1 MLVNKKLGRFKQ
13 WAGERMGG
21 EVRTNTSDDFKALEQ
36 EMVVRSDGMDN
47 LHRSMSAYVKWLSK
61 RNDAGDKEKYTPVGF
76 MGATMIAHGEDF
88 DPDSEYGACLSSM
101 GRAQERLARA
111 QETLLADSTSSW
123 LESLERN
130 LAQMKEYNA
139 GRKKLEQRRLAYD
152 TALVKMQKAKKEDFR
167 VEEELRSQKAK
178 YEETSEDVFRR
189 MEEIK
194 EAERENV
201 EDLTT
206 FLEAEL
212 AYHDKCREVLMQ
224 LKRDWPGRTG
234 GSSDNSRRH
243 PRSRSNTAHS
253 YNERYRSEEEEPPM
267 PEPKLTIPKLGSRGV
282 SPRRDRDRDRDYGGD
297 SPKRPSISRTSTTGT
312 FEGPS
317 RRGDD
322 SPMGM
327 PRLSRVPTDSSAITS
342 GRNNLRPVRSRG
354 DDAIEVCQLGYAGG
368 DLSGKW

>member
-1 MLVNKKLGRFKQ
+1 MIVNKKLDRFKQ

-21 EVRTNTSDDFKALEQ
+21 EVKTNASDDFKALEQ
-36 EMVVRSDGMDN
+36 EMVVRADGMDN
-47 LHRSMSAYVKWLSK
+47 LHRSMNAFVKWLSK

-76 MGATMIAHGEDF
+76 LGATMVNHGEDF

-101 GRAQERLARA
+101 GRAHERMARA
-111 QETLLADSTSSW
+111 QETLLADSTTSW

-139 GRKKLEQRRLAYD
+139 ARKKLDQRRLAYD
-152 TALVKMQKAKKEDFR
+152 TALAKMQKAKKEDFR

-178 YEETSEDVFRR
+178 YEEASEDVYRR
-189 MEEIK
+189 MEEVK

-201 EDLTT
+201 EDLTA

-212 AYHDKCREVLMQ
+212 AYHDKCREVLVQ
-224 LKRDWPGRTG
+224 LKRDWPARSA
-234 GSSDNSRRH
+234 SSSGNSRRG

-253 YNERYRSEEEEPPM
+253 YNERYQSEEEPPM
-267 PEPKLTIPKLGSRGV
+267 PEPKLTIPKLSSRGV
-282 SPRRDRDRDRDYGGD
+282 SPRRDYGGD

-317 RRGDD
+317 RRVDD

-327 PRLSRVPTDSSAITS
+327 PRLSRVPTDSSTIAAS
-342 GRNNLRPVRSRG
+342 RNNLRPIVRKGQVRLSS
-354 DDAIEVCQLGYAGG
+354 AVQVCQLGYN
-368 DLSGKW
+368 